1 MYEYS
6 LDAYFSI
13 DFFKFFQCLLVL
25 PPPASS
31 VINIPITV
39 KECAM
44 TGSNGYTITTVVLLQ
59 KDTFLIQVHS
69 VTRLQCQP
77 VLAQFEV
84 LNRWWS
90 SDNSLRHVAIHFQ
103 PNLNAST
110 PTYTEEAIYYLK
122 NDSLSR
128 PNSPLEV
135 TETTESI
142 SVITGPLQFDVS
154 KNAFSIIDSLYL
166 DSNQDGAFDE
176 TELIIQPHSE
186 SGGLLT
192 DYLGQLQKDQD
203 RNDIAITI
211 EEHGPVRTVIKA
223 EAKTIYNSTQDLE
236 HGWAVRIYAYANQ
249 PHIKV
254 DYQLQNSDK
263 NVVYSWPLYFEEM
276 NLQFDL
282 DMNEDNNI
290 RIGTPDGSIWSDP
303 QQSTATLA
311 QKTMLLLKFKI
322 LLLKIF

>member
-1 MYEYS
+1 M
-6 LDAYFSI
+6 
-13 DFFKFFQCLLVL
+13 
-25 PPPASS
+25 
-31 VINIPITV
+31 
-39 KECAM
+39 
-44 TGSNGYTITTVVLLQ
+44 
-59 KDTFLIQVHS
+59 
-69 VTRLQCQP
+69 
-77 VLAQFEV
+77 LAQFEV

-311 QKTMLLLKFKI
+311 QKDHATFEIQDSTTENI
-322 LLLKIF
+322 LSEGTISDRNEIHGGFIDISDGNKGVTSSIRHFWQMWPNGLSVHNQKQALY